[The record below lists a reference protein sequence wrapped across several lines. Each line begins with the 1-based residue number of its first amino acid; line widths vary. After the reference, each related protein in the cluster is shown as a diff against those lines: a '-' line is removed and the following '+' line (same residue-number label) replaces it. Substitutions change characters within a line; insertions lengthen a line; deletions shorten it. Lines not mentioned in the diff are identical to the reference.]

1 MPLTYPASSEIGN
14 AFVAAIVT
22 YSFNSA
28 NIYGKLEE
36 VVVIEVMAEVAA
48 TC

>member
-22 YSFNSA
+22 YSFDSA

-36 VVVIEVMAEVAA
+36 IVVIEVMAVVAA

>member
-14 AFVAAIVT
+14 TLVAAIVT

-28 NIYGKLEE
+28 NIYGKMEE
-36 VVVIEVMAEVAA
+36 IVLIEVMAVAA
-48 TC
+48 ATR

>member
-1 MPLTYPASSEIGN
+1 MPLTYPTSSEIGN
-14 AFVAAIVT
+14 TFVAAIVT

-36 VVVIEVMAEVAA
+36 IVLIEVVAVVTA